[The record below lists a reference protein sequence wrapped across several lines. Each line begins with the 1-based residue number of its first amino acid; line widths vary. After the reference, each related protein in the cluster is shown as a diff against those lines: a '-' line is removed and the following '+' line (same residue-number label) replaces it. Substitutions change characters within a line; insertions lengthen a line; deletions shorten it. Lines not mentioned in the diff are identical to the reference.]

1 MDRIIPFVTAR
12 LKSSWLP
19 ALLLVALVAF
29 AYLPVWHGG
38 YIWDDDAHLTQN
50 PCIVGSLGFKG
61 IWTSSSAIYYPLVL
75 TSFWLQ
81 HALWGLNPAP
91 YHLVNILM
99 HGLCAVMLWRVL
111 LALRVRGAWLGA
123 ALWALHPVQVESVAW
138 ITELKNTQSGVF
150 FLLSIL
156 AFLWWRKGEGA
167 KLGHYAL
174 ALLYAVAAI
183 LSKSSTVMLPV
194 VLGMCWWW
202 IGNEG
207 CGPWKWLRLHWRG
220 LLWLAP
226 FFLISAAAAGWTIW
240 EEKFVSG
247 AVGADW
253 AQSWPD
259 RCVLAGKAVWF
270 YFFKL
275 LWPDPLILIYP
286 RWHLDGSQPA
296 AYLPVAAAVALSLYL
311 WQSRKSWAR
320 PTLLAWSY
328 FGVSLFPV
336 LGFFSIAYFAHS
348 FVADHFQYL
357 ASMGP
362 LALVGS
368 VIAVVMESCR
378 LPKAGRT
385 AVCAVL
391 LSVLAVLTWRQSAP
405 YADAQ
410 TLYQQTLEKNPNSWM
425 AHNNLGN
432 LLLQKGEV
440 EPALAEFRAAL
451 AIRPNYAEAHNNL
464 GNTLLQQGHIDEALP
479 HLQRAVE
486 IKPIFADADN
496 NLGNALMQKGR
507 GDEAIEHYQRAL
519 RANPDYAQAHSGF
532 GVALAQMG
540 RMDEARVQLV
550 RAAEIQ
556 PDSVD
561 AHFNLANLYQQTGRM
576 AEAILHLQKV
586 LEIRPGMPM
595 AQNMLAWTLA
605 TWPDP
610 SIRNGPKALA
620 LAEDLARASAE
631 RDPVIL
637 DTLAAAQAECG
648 KFDEAL
654 ATARRAANLART
666 QGNAPLTEDIR
677 SRLLLYEART
687 PFHQSMPA
695 P

>member
-1 MDRIIPFVTAR
+1 MDPILKHATSR
-12 LKSSWLP
+12 LKSLWLP
-19 ALLLVALVAF
+19 ALLLVVLVAF
-29 AYLPVWHGG
+29 AYRPVWHGG

-75 TSFWLQ
+75 TSFWVQ
-81 HALWGLNPAP
+81 HAVWGLNPAP
-91 YHLVNILM
+91 YHLVNLFM

-156 AFLWWRKGEGA
+156 AFVRWRKSDGA
-167 KLGHYAL
+167 NLVHYAL
-174 ALLYAVAAI
+174 ALLCAVAAI

-202 IGNEG
+202 MGNEG
-207 CGPWKWLRLHWRG
+207 CGPLTWLRQNWRG

-226 FFLISAAAAGWTIW
+226 FFLISAAAAAWTIW
-240 EEKFVSG
+240 EEKVVSG
-247 AVGADW
+247 AVGAEW
-253 AQSWPD
+253 AQSGPD
-259 RCVLAGKAVWF
+259 RCILAGKAIWF
-270 YFFKL
+270 YLHKL
-275 LWPDPLILIYP
+275 LWPEPLILIYP
-286 RWHLDGSQPA
+286 RWHLDASQPA
-296 AYLPVAAAVALSLYL
+296 AYLPLAAVAALSVYL
-311 WQSRKSWAR
+311 WQSRRSWVR
-320 PTLLAWSY
+320 PALLAWGY

-336 LGFFSIAYFAHS
+336 LGFFSVAYFAHS

-357 ASMGP
+357 AAMGP
-362 LALVGS
+362 LALAGS
-368 VIAVVMESCR
+368 GVAVVMESCR
-378 LPKAGRT
+378 LSKAGRA
-385 AVCAVL
+385 AVYGVL
-391 LSVLAVLTWRQSAP
+391 LSALMFLTWRQSAP

-410 TLYQQTLEKNPNSWM
+410 TLYQQTLEKNPDSWM

-432 LLLQKGEV
+432 LVLQKGEA
-440 EPALAEFRAAL
+440 ERALAEFRAAL
-451 AIRPNYAEAHNNL
+451 AIRPDYAEAHNNL
-464 GNTLLQQGHIDEALP
+464 GNTLLQQGHVDEALP
-479 HLQRAVE
+479 HLRRATE
-486 IKPIFADADN
+486 IKPLFADADN
-496 NLGNALMQKGR
+496 NLGNALMQEGR
-507 GDEAIEHYQRAL
+507 MDEAIEHYQNAL

-540 RMDEARVQLV
+540 RMEDARTHLV

-561 AHFNLANLYQQTGRM
+561 AYFNLANLCQQTGRI
-576 AEAILHLQKV
+576 AEAVDHLQRV
-586 LEIRPGMPM
+586 LEIRPGMPA
-595 AQNMLAWTLA
+595 AQNLLAWILA

-620 LAEDLARASAE
+620 LAEELARVSAG

-648 KFDEAL
+648 RFADAL
-654 ATARRAANLART
+654 ATARSAANLART
-666 QGNAPLTEDIR
+666 QGNAALTEEIR
-677 SRLLLYEART
+677 ARLLLYEALT
-687 PFHQSMPA
+687 PFHQSTSA
-695 P
+695 L